1 LLIVFTPKR
10 RADAMEFV
18 VGLTLRVAP
27 DGLLVWLDRRR
38 APLGK
43 RVGALA
49 WREGMRR
56 WRSGRRTRDE
66 FIPF

>member
-1 LLIVFTPKR
+1 
-10 RADAMEFV
+10 MEFV

-27 DGLLVWLDRRR
+27 DGLLVWLDQLR

>member
-1 LLIVFTPKR
+1 MRV
-10 RADAMEFV
+10 V

-27 DGLLVWLDRRR
+27 DGLLVWLDQRR

-43 RVGALA
+43 RVARFA